1 MPAKTTLQWWMPR
14 EAAPAPSRDPP
25 GIINVRVA
33 ELRKPGR
40 CGGGARTY
48 QTLMEWLA
56 ASPDHIYCGRRVHHI
71 EGTFDSPFRNDV
83 PGVTHMDHDAAIF
96 AFEQR
101 FRQKLSQ
108 DPELIEKLV
117 GLRNKTLGCWCKPK
131 ACHCDVLLKLADEYA
146 NIGKAELQEMKAMA
160 GVAAAAE
167 AAEAAEIDENGFWL
181 YDGDVWD
188 PEGWMDDYDDD
199 GPLTNAG
206 PMVRGNRG
214 AAGLARGRGGGRK
227 RVDGKGSVYS
237 AKHARKVAGRH

>member
-14 EAAPAPSRDPP
+14 ESVAPIRDPP
-25 GIINVRVA
+25 GVVNVRVA

-40 CGGGARTY
+40 CGDRARTY
-48 QTLMEWLA
+48 QTLVEWLA
-56 ASPDHIYCGRRVHHI
+56 ASPNHVYCGRRVHHVL
-71 EGTFDSPFRNDV
+71 GTFDSPFRNDV
-83 PGVTHMDHDAAIF
+83 PGVTHMSQDAAIF

-108 DPELIEKLV
+108 NPELIEKLV
-117 GLRNKTLGCWCKPK
+117 GLRDKTLGCWCKPK
-131 ACHCDVLLKLADEYA
+131 ACHCDVLLKLADEYSEVTRLTA
-146 NIGKAELQEMKAMA
+146 SLPRTPTIK
-160 GVAAAAE
+160 
-167 AAEAAEIDENGFWL
+167 DETS
-181 YDGDVWD
+181 DDQDVWGNCD
-188 PEGWMDDYDDD
+188 WDNWNDDGEWIDGYDDD

-214 AAGLARGRGGGRK
+214 AAGTARGDRGGRR